1 MINTFFR
8 LRFSNEVLR
17 EKTNINDGI
26 GLPNWE
32 LVIGLFVSW
41 ACVFAIIIKGVKSSG
56 KASYFLAIFP
66 YIIMAVLL
74 IRAVTLP
81 GSLDGIIYFIKPDW
95 AKILDPKV
103 SLLALFY

>member
-1 MINTFFR
+1 MY
-8 LRFSNEVLR
+8 SNEVLR
-17 EKTNINDGI
+17 EKENINDGI
-26 GLPNWE
+26 GAPNWE
-32 LVIGLFVSW
+32 LVLGLLVSWLFV
-41 ACVFAIIIKGVKSSG
+41 FGIIIRGVKSSG

-95 AKILDPKV
+95 GKILDPKV
-103 SLLALFY
+103 STLI